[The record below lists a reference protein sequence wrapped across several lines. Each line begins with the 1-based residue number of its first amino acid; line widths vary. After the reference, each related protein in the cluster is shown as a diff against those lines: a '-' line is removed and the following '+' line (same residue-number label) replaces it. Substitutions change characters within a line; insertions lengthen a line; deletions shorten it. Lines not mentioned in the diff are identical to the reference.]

1 MSTTTTT
8 AVDDDKLL
16 VGVLEELDERPLT
29 RALEGVEC
37 GLVEDADGVL
47 GSHRRDLRVVEHG

>member
-1 MSTTTTT
+1 MSTT